1 MDPNS
6 WLRNSCFFDGYKN
19 AGRFPPADKSMV
31 EGYIHFLELHSPTP
45 SKGTLA
51 FTEHTMLLYCLLKE
65 DELVYFADA
74 MDVMRSTRQESGLM
88 SLQEDPLRKK
98 LVGMFKDFG
107 ALCCGCGSPLLRR

>member
-1 MDPNS
+1 
-6 WLRNSCFFDGYKN
+6 
-19 AGRFPPADKSMV
+19 
-31 EGYIHFLELHSPTP
+31 
-45 SKGTLA
+45 
-51 FTEHTMLLYCLLKE
+51 MLLYCLLKE

-107 ALCCGCGSPLLRR
+107 ALCCGCGSLLRR